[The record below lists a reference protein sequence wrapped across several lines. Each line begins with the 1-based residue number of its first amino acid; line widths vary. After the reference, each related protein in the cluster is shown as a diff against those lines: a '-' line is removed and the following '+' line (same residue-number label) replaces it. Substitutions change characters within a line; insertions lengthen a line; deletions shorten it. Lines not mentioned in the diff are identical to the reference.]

1 MNDSAPPSNETE
13 IRFSV
18 LLVDDEPLI
27 LSSLRRLLRNQPY
40 DLLLAESGEQ
50 ALQLLESRPVDLVV
64 SDARM
69 PNMDGA
75 ALLAEIHRRF
85 PETIRILLTGH
96 ADLPTIAKAINE
108 GRIHHYLSKPWN
120 DDELLLT
127 LRQSLEYLYSERE
140 RRRLERLTQEQN
152 DRLQQ
157 LNATLEKRVQAR
169 TAELQQT
176 ADMLDLAY
184 EELKRSYVVGT
195 EVFSLLVNQ
204 RLPKDKQTN
213 QQIIELVRACCASG
227 LVDESDGRDLAMA
240 AALYNIGK
248 LSWNDTLLRSPSDL
262 LYHHDRDRFRGYPE
276 LSESLL
282 MSLEPMQDAA
292 RLIRHHQEHWD
303 GSGYPDHLKGESIPL
318 GSRLLKLAVDFVEL
332 QRGLIL
338 ERRMN
343 RDEALIYIRKYAVP
357 AVRPRADRT
366 VHPGL
371 RDDPCRRHPG
381 RSASPCPWHP
391 RPGSG
396 HGAGAQPHRQQR
408 HAAAQR
414 GQGPEPGAD
423 READRLRSDRRRT
436 LHAVRAPPGV
446 DDLGGPR
453 QILKR
458 STDERMVAATSFR
471 RLAVAAISCIAWVF
485 CCERWAMSS
494 TRWAISS
501 LARDCSRMVWE
512 ISSTTDAA

>member
-282 MSLEPMQDAA
+282 MSLEPM
-292 RLIRHHQEHWD
+292 RT
-303 GSGYPDHLKGESIPL
+303 P
-318 GSRLLKLAVDFVEL
+318 
-332 QRGLIL
+332 
-338 ERRMN
+338 
-343 RDEALIYIRKYAVP
+343 P
-357 AVRPRADRT
+357 A
-366 VHPGL
+366 
-371 RDDPCRRHPG
+371 
-381 RSASPCPWHP
+381 
-391 RPGSG
+391 
-396 HGAGAQPHRQQR
+396 
-408 HAAAQR
+408 
-414 GQGPEPGAD
+414 
-423 READRLRSDRRRT
+423 
-436 LHAVRAPPGV
+436 
-446 DDLGGPR
+446 
-453 QILKR
+453 
-458 STDERMVAATSFR
+458 
-471 RLAVAAISCIAWVF
+471 
-485 CCERWAMSS
+485 
-494 TRWAISS
+494 
-501 LARDCSRMVWE
+501 
-512 ISSTTDAA
+512 